1 MSDDITS
8 TIKMQAFKRL
18 DEDRCEIS
26 KILPDDFDPDKEL
39 EKAREQIIYK
49 EFEGEGSALK
59 HV

>member
-1 MSDDITS
+1 MGES
-8 TIKMQAFKRL
+8 R
-18 DEDRCEIS
+18 IS

-39 EKAREQIIYK
+39 EKAREQMIYK